1 MANVYTTLTILYI
14 CILIKKTYKVGSTES
29 SSAGNK
35 QLDGFK
41 YGIVGYFW
49 EDFVNSLL

>member
-1 MANVYTTLTILYI
+1 MANVYTTLYI

-29 SSAGNK
+29 SSAGNE
-35 QLDGFK
+35 QLDGFR

-49 EDFVNSLL
+49 EDFVTDSLLQ